1 MPRIG
6 SYLLSGHSP
15 RAQPLARR
23 PTATAAAAPAARQ
36 QRAKPP
42 QRRQPACRVGAAAR
56 VV

>member
-1 MPRIG
+1 VPRIG